1 VTIHEALE
9 VLAEHRRDQIVI
21 ATMSAVGIWPS
32 LSDTEADFS
41 YIPSTMG
48 QGPSLGLGLAL
59 AQKKRPVI
67 VINGDGCMLMNLGC
81 VATIADNP
89 ADLCTI
95 VLNNGIYEVTG
106 GQRTAGGGNIRF
118 AEIARACGIEQSY
131 TFSDTEEWQDSAA
144 AVLEKRGP
152 VFIELVVEPR
162 YGQETPRSPRPMNE
176 QIERLRRAIV

>member
-1 VTIHEALE
+1 MTIHEALE
-9 VLAEHRRDQIVI
+9 VLSVHRRDQIVI

-48 QGPSLGLGLAL
+48 QGPNLGLGLAL
-59 AQKKRPVI
+59 SQKKRRVI

-81 VATIADNP
+81 LATIADNP

-106 GQRTAGGGNIRF
+106 GQRTAGGGTTRF
-118 AEIARACGIEQSY
+118 AEVARACGIEQSY
-131 TFSDTEEWQDSAA
+131 RFTDTEEWRRAAA
-144 AVLEKRGP
+144 AVLEERGP

-162 YGQETPRSPRPMNE
+162 YGQATPLSPRAMNE